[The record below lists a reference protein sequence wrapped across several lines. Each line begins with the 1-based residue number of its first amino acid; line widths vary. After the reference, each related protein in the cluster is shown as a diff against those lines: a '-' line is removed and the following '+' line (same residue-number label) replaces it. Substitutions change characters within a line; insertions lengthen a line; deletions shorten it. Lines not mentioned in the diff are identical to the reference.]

1 MSAQSAQGRVQAP
14 IVALVGPTGVG
25 KTAVAVGLCEQ
36 LGGEIIGAD
45 SVQVYRGFD
54 IGANKP
60 SAEDLRGV
68 RHHLLDV
75 LAPDEEIDA
84 ARFARLADA
93 TIAEV
98 SARGGLAV
106 VVGGTGL
113 WLRAL
118 LRGLVELPPVDA
130 ALRARLEGE
139 WDERGAELMH
149 ARLREVDPRSASHV
163 HPSDRLRVVRALEV
177 HVQTGHAL
185 GELRAAHA
193 LGAPRYPAHVIALD
207 LPVPHW
213 RNAIALRTRAMF
225 ARGFVA
231 EVQGLVARYGQ
242 GARALRAVGY
252 RQVAE
257 GLAAEQAPAEI
268 ERQVLVATHTY
279 GRRQRTWFRSD
290 PSVSE
295 RLAPNEVLTANVVER
310 VRAWVQGAR

>member
-1 MSAQSAQGRVQAP
+1 VKPS

-54 IGANKP
+54 IGSNKP
-60 SAEDLRGV
+60 NAEELRGV
-68 RHHLLDV
+68 PHHLIDV
-75 LAPDEEIDA
+75 LEPDEEIDA

-93 TIAEV
+93 AIAEV
-98 SARGGLAV
+98 TARGKLAI

-118 LRGLVELPPVDA
+118 LRGLVELPAVDA
-130 ALRARLEGE
+130 ALRARLERE
-139 WDERGAELMH
+139 WDERGAEPMH
-149 ARLREVDPRSASHV
+149 ARLREVDPRSASRV

-177 HVQTGHAL
+177 HAQTGHAL

-193 LGAPRYPAHVIALD
+193 LGAPRYPARVIALD
-207 LPVPHW
+207 LPVSHW
-213 RNAIALRTRAMF
+213 RNAVAARTRAMF

-231 EVQGLVARYGQ
+231 EVQGLLARYGPHT
-242 GARALRAVGY
+242 RALRAVGY

-257 GLAAEQAPAEI
+257 GLAAGAAPDAI
-268 ERQVLVATHTY
+268 EAHVLAATHTY
-279 GRRQRTWFRSD
+279 ARRQRTWFRSD
-290 PSVSE
+290 PSVDE
-295 RLAPNEVLTANVVER
+295 RMAPNEVLTASTLHRLRLFREGESAHVCS
-310 VRAWVQGAR
+310 

>member
-1 MSAQSAQGRVQAP
+1 VSARGVRSELQTP

-54 IGANKP
+54 IGSNKP
-60 SAEDLRGV
+60 SAEELRGV

-84 ARFARLADA
+84 ARYARLADLA
-93 TIAEV
+93 IAEV
-98 SARGGLAV
+98 SARGKLPV

-118 LRGLVELPPVDA
+118 LRGLVELPAVDA
-130 ALRARLEGE
+130 QLRAQLERE

-149 ARLREVDPRSASHV
+149 ARLREVDPHSASRV

-177 HVQTGHAL
+177 HAQTGRAL

-207 LPVPHW
+207 VPMAHW
-213 RNAIALRTRAMF
+213 RNAIAARTRAMF
-225 ARGFVA
+225 ERGFVA
-231 EVQGLVARYGQ
+231 EVQGLIERHGQ
-242 GARALRAVGY
+242 DARALRAVGY
-252 RQVAE
+252 RQVVE
-257 GLAAEQAPAEI
+257 GLAADQAHEEI
-268 ERQVLVATHTY
+268 ERRVIAATHTY
-279 GRRQRTWFRSD
+279 ARRQRTWFRSD

-295 RLAPNEVLTANVVER
+295 RLAPNQVLTPTLLER
-310 VRAWVQGAR
+310 LRAHA